1 MATVNPWKRFISLL
15 PGGSRVVGTVTYV
28 NTTSGATTV
37 TLRNGSSITA
47 FGVSVAVGSK
57 CFVKDGQV
65 VGPAPDLP
73 QFDVEV

>member
-15 PGGSRVVGTVTYV
+15 PSGSRVVGTVTYV
-28 NTTSGATTV
+28 NTTSGISTV
-37 TLRNGSSITA
+37 RLRNGSDITA
-47 FGVSVAVGSK
+47 FGVSVAAGNK

>member
-28 NTTSGATTV
+28 STTAGTTTV
-37 TLRNGSSITA
+37 QLRNGSDITA
-47 FGVSVAVGSK
+47 FGVSVAAGNK

-65 VGPAPDLP
+65 IGPAPNLP
-73 QFDVEV
+73 QYDVEV

>member
-28 NTTSGATTV
+28 NTTSGITTV
-37 TLRNGSSITA
+37 QLRNGSDITA
-47 FGVSVAVGSK
+47 FGVSVTAGNK

-65 VGPAPDLP
+65 VGPAPNLP

>member
-15 PGGSRVVGTVTYV
+15 PGGSRAVGTVTHV
-28 NTTSGATTV
+28 STTTGTTTV
-37 TLRNGSSITA
+37 ELRNGSSVTV
-47 FGVSVAVGSK
+47 FGVGVGAGNK
-57 CFVKDGQV
+57 CFIKDGQV

>member
-28 NTTSGATTV
+28 SITNGTTTV
-37 TLRNGSSITA
+37 QLRNGSDITA
-47 FGVSVAVGSK
+47 FGVSVAAGNK

-65 VGPAPDLP
+65 IGPAPNLP
-73 QFDVEV
+73 QYDVEV

>member
-28 NTTSGATTV
+28 STLNGTTTV
-37 TLRNGSSITA
+37 QLRNGSDITA
-47 FGVSVAVGSK
+47 FGVSVAAGNK

-65 VGPAPDLP
+65 IGPAPNLP
-73 QFDVEV
+73 QYDVEV

>member
-28 NTTSGATTV
+28 STLNGTTTV
-37 TLRNGSSITA
+37 QLRNGSDITA
-47 FGVSVAVGSK
+47 FGVSVVAGNK

-65 VGPAPDLP
+65 IGPAPNLP
-73 QFDVEV
+73 QYDVEV